1 MATRK
6 QIIATARTYAKTPF
20 AHQGRYKGKA
30 CDCAG
35 LVLMVA
41 EELGSNDKN
50 GQPVRA
56 LEDHRGYGPQPA
68 GCTVLD
74 ICKQRMIQKQANE
87 IQAGDVLCLKTPEFP
102 SHVGIVT
109 EFNGTLY
116 LIHAYDGGTRAVTEH
131 ILDAKW
137 RERIA
142 GVFQFPGVED

>member
-6 QIIATARTYAKTPF
+6 QIIETARTYAGTPF
-20 AHQGRYKGKA
+20 CHQGRYKGKA

-41 EELGSNDKN
+41 EELGCADKN
-50 GQPVRA
+50 SAPVLA
-56 LEDHRGYGPQPA
+56 LNDHRGYGPQPA

-74 ICKQRMIQKQANE
+74 ICKARMTQKLASE
-87 IQAGDVLCLKTPEFP
+87 MRPGDVVCMKTPEYP

-109 EFNGTLY
+109 EFNGVAY
-116 LIHAYDGGTRAVTEH
+116 IIHAYDGGPRTVTEH
-131 ILDAKW
+131 RLDEKW
-137 RERIA
+137 LRRIA